1 MSYTVIFLS
10 HNVTLLSHNVALL
23 SHNVTLHVYWVCC
36 VFLSG
41 YNMLEIFGSFLVLS
55 SNLLCFMM
63 KARKGQ
69 NCLTELPSTEEKEN
83 QKNHSTLQN
92 KDTSPNSITNY
103 YP

>member
-1 MSYTVIFLS
+1 MSHSGDIISHSCHILSYFCHIF
-10 HNVTLLSHNVALL
+10 VTFS

-69 NCLTELPSTEEKEN
+69 NCLTELPSTEEKEKSEEPLYKIKTHP
-83 QKNHSTLQN
+83 Q
-92 KDTSPNSITNY
+92 
-103 YP
+103 